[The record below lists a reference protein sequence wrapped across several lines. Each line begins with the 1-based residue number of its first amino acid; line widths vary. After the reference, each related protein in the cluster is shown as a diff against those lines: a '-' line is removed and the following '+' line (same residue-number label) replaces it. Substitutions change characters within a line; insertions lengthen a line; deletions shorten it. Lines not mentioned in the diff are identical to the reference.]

1 VSQRA
6 RTPDEIV
13 AEIDVTRNR
22 LAGTID
28 HLVYRVQPKT
38 IASRQIASIKAS
50 FYDESGA
57 LDKAMLAKVAG
68 GVVGFLA
75 LIVLIRKIAG

>member
-1 VSQRA
+1 MSTGA
-6 RTPDEIV
+6 RTPDQIT
-13 AEIDVTRNR
+13 AEIDVTRDR

-28 HLVYRVQPKT
+28 QLVYRVQPKT
-38 IASRQIASIKAS
+38 IAARQLEAIKGS
-50 FYDESGA
+50 FYDDEGK
-57 LDKAMLAKVAG
+57 LDLTMVAKVAG